1 MIFPQFRAP
10 VLLLVLGALMWP
22 LSGTAADTSAA
33 VVHRPGKF
41 AWAELVTTDPDAV
54 VNFYTKT
61 FGWTARKADHGPEGY
76 TLLFNAGRPVGGVA
90 YRKADPG
97 SKAPGGARWVG
108 FISVTDINQAVAAV
122 TAASGHTLVAPHQ
135 VAGRGWQAVVTD
147 AEGSVFGLIV
157 TDAGDAAK
165 AKVADNDWAWV
176 QLLAN
181 RPADAAA
188 FYEKALGYIV
198 TDDARTTR
206 TDDFLLTHDGVTY
219 AGLTPLPEG
228 RSARG
233 GWLGYVK
240 VAEVQATVDAAK
252 ALGAHVLF
260 APQTVPGAMQ
270 VAIITDPLGGA
281 IGLVSVPAQISA
293 EAAK

>member
-1 MIFPQFRAP
+1 MNYFRFRAP
-10 VLLLVLGALMWP
+10 VLLLALGALMWP
-22 LSGTAADTSAA
+22 LSGAAADSAA
-33 VVHRPGKF
+33 AIHRPGKF
-41 AWAELVTTDPDAV
+41 AWAEVVTTDPAAV

-61 FGWTARKADHGPEGY
+61 FGWTAQKSDQGPEGY

-90 YRKADPG
+90 YRAADPG

-122 TAASGHTLVAPHQ
+122 KAAGGRALVAPHQ

-157 TDAGDAAK
+157 NDAGDAAK
-165 AKVADNDWAWV
+165 GKVADNDWAWV
-176 QLLAN
+176 QLLAGK
-181 RPADAAA
+181 PAAAAA
-188 FYEKALGYIV
+188 FYEKALGYVV

-206 TDDFLLTHDGVTY
+206 SDDFLLTRDGVPY
-219 AGLTPLPEG
+219 AGLTSLPEG
-228 RSARG
+228 RNGRG

-252 ALGAHVLF
+252 ALGAQVLF
-260 APQTVPGAMQ
+260 APQTVPGSLQ

-281 IGLVSVPAQISA
+281 IGLVSVSAQA
-293 EAAK
+293 TGEVAK